1 MKCKLYAC
9 DDIDEI
15 KDDLEILAWNI
26 GEETR
31 DGTTIRKALAYIN
44 HLENKLVNKQ
54 EELEKL
60 KNRSEE

>member
-1 MKCKLYAC
+1 MKIEQMS

-31 DGTTIRKALAYIN
+31 DGITIRKALAYIN
-44 HLENKLVNKQ
+44 HLENKLVNKFYKKP
-54 EELEKL
+54 E
-60 KNRSEE
+60 

>member
-1 MKCKLYAC
+1 MECKLYAC
-9 DDIDEI
+9 DDVYEI

-31 DGTTIRKALAYIN
+31 DGTIIRKALAYIN

-54 EELEKL
+54 EEIEKL
-60 KNRSEE
+60 KGEK